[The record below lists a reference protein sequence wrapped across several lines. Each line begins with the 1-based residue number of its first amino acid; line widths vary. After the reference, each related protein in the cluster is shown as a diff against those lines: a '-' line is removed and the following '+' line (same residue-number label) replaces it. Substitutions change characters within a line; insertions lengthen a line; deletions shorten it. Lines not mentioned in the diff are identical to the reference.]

1 MILQEIVELDKK
13 YYMNTFG
20 QRLPVAF
27 EYGKGATLYDTD
39 GKAYIDFV
47 AGIAVNV
54 LGYSHPALVDALT
67 SQIEK
72 LLHCSNLFYIQSQAE
87 LAKMLVN
94 NSFGD
99 RVFICNT
106 GAEANEGAIK
116 LARKYFYTKGV
127 NKYEI
132 ITALNSFHGRTLAT
146 LAATGQEKYQKPF
159 KPLPPGFK
167 HVPLNDIEALKNA
180 ITENTCA
187 IMIETIQGE
196 GGIIEATPDYIAQVY
211 KLCRENHILLIVDEI
226 QTGIGRTGKLF
237 SYEHYDIEPDIIT
250 LAKGLGGGIPI
261 GAIIAKEPIASAF
274 EPGDHGTT
282 FGGNPL
288 ACTAGLTVLTTIL
301 NQNLIEQCRINGA
314 YFKDRLKE
322 LASKFPFAVDVRGR
336 GLMLG
341 LELSS
346 QIPGRDVVKM
356 MLDKG
361 FIINCAGHNTLRFVP
376 PLIITRKEI
385 DQLIDALE
393 ETLNQIQKQLHS
405 L

>member
-1 MILQEIVELDKK
+1 MTIQEIVELDKK

-20 QRLPVAF
+20 DRLPVAF
-27 EYGKGATLYDTD
+27 EYGKGSTLYDIN

-47 AGIAVNV
+47 AGIAVNI
-54 LGYSHPALVDALT
+54 LGYGHPALTAALG

-87 LAKMLVN
+87 LAKMLVD
-94 NSFGD
+94 NSCGD

-116 LARKYFYTKGV
+116 LARKYFYAKGM

-132 ITALNSFHGRTLAT
+132 ITVQNSFHGRTLAT

-159 KPLPPGFK
+159 RPLPPGFK
-167 HVPLNDIEALKNA
+167 HVPINDIEALKNA
-180 ITENTCA
+180 ITDETCA

-196 GGIIEATPDYIAQVY
+196 GGIIEATQDYIAQLSN
-211 KLCRENHILLIVDEI
+211 LCKENHILFIIDEV

-237 SYEHYDIEPDIIT
+237 SYQHYDIEPDIIT

-261 GAIIAKEPIASAF
+261 GAIIAKEPVASAF

-288 ACTAGLTVLTTIL
+288 ACTAGLAVLSTIL

-314 YFKDRLKE
+314 YFKDSLKE
-322 LASKFPFAVDVRGR
+322 LASKFPFIVDVRGQ

-341 LELSS
+341 LELSN
-346 QIPGRDVVKM
+346 QIPGKELVKI

-376 PLIITRKEI
+376 PLIITKNEI
-385 DQLIDALE
+385 DLLINALE
-393 ETLNQIQKQLHS
+393 ETFKQIHEQLK
-405 L
+405 

>member
-1 MILQEIVELDKK
+1 MTIKEIIELDKT

-20 QRLPVAF
+20 DRLPVAF
-27 EYGKGATLYDTD
+27 EYGKGSTLYDIT

-54 LGYSHPALVDALT
+54 LGYSHPALIDALS

-87 LAKMLVN
+87 LAKMLVD
-94 NSFGD
+94 NSCGD

-116 LARKYFYTKGV
+116 LARKYFYAKGM

-146 LAATGQEKYQKPF
+146 LAATGQEKYQKPYR
-159 KPLPPGFK
+159 PLPPGFK
-167 HVPLNDIEALKNA
+167 HVPINDIEALKNA
-180 ITENTCA
+180 ITEQTCA

-196 GGIIEATPDYIAQVY
+196 GGIIEATPDYITQVFN
-211 KLCRENHILLIVDEI
+211 LCKGNDILLIVDEV

-237 SYEHYDIEPDIIT
+237 SYQHYNIEPDIIT

-261 GAIIAKEPIASAF
+261 GAIIAKEPVASAF

-288 ACTAGLTVLTTIL
+288 ACTAGLTVLSTIL
-301 NQNLIEQCRINGA
+301 NQNLIEQCKTNGE
-314 YFKDRLKE
+314 YFKGKLKK
-322 LASKFPFAVDVRGR
+322 LRDKFPFVTDVRGH

-341 LELSS
+341 MELSS
-346 QIPGRDVVKM
+346 QIPGKEVVKM

-376 PLIITRKEI
+376 PLIITKKEI
-385 DQLIDALE
+385 DQLIVALE
-393 ETLNQIQKQLHS
+393 ETFNQIQ
-405 L
+405 